1 MVAIWVT
8 HLPNG
13 SLGQCSQLREDRTQV
28 KGQGKVK
35 GRRIAAPQIDLHF
48 VKIQLRAQHLWDPG
62 LGVRRAEVRH
72 AGPRD

>member
-1 MVAIWVT
+1 MNMVAMWIT

-35 GRRIAAPQIDLHF
+35 DMGCL
-48 VKIQLRAQHLWDPG
+48 
-62 LGVRRAEVRH
+62 
-72 AGPRD
+72 